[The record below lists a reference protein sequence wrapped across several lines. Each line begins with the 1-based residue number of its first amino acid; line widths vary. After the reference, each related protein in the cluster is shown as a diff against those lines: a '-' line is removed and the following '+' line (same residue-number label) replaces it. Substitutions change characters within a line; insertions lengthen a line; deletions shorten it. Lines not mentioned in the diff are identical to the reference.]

1 MKILRISDIANNR
14 TGGMS
19 RYIHEVS
26 DILLKNGH
34 EVQLVFSNDIPCKNS
49 SKWRRFL
56 APIAVVKMV
65 LSLLKAGNKF
75 AVVEIHEPLAA
86 GYALARLFMRKLPP
100 LLVSVYAIEGRALQ
114 TKVSYA
120 KMKGISLNLL
130 SRLKPLTIVWQA
142 NFALKHAQH
151 IIVETQDDV
160 QFLHKHLR
168 IKNSIS
174 IQHGGVDR
182 NIFIYKNDL
191 PQGILFLGS
200 WIERKGII
208 DFIETIEWLFKNEI
222 VIPVTIAGTG
232 CPEDEVREM
241 FSFPLRSHIRV
252 ISKVTTNEDLVSIY
266 HSHSIFL
273 FPSTLEGLPLVL
285 LEAASCGLAIVTTN
299 TSGMK
304 DFIDHGVN
312 GLLSEVGDTQAL
324 IQNVKLLL
332 TDIGYQNLLG
342 FKASEKAK
350 LYSWENSAHQFLDAC
365 NKTVNVE

>member
-151 IIVETQDDV
+151 
-160 QFLHKHLR
+160 
-168 IKNSIS
+168 
-174 IQHGGVDR
+174 
-182 NIFIYKNDL
+182 
-191 PQGILFLGS
+191 
-200 WIERKGII
+200 
-208 DFIETIEWLFKNEI
+208 TI
-222 VIPVTIAGTG
+222 
-232 CPEDEVREM
+232 
-241 FSFPLRSHIRV
+241 
-252 ISKVTTNEDLVSIY
+252 VSIK
-266 HSHSIFL
+266 SMMPFLSIHD
-273 FPSTLEGLPLVL
+273 PKKRIP
-285 LEAASCGLAIVTTN
+285 
-299 TSGMK
+299 
-304 DFIDHGVN
+304 
-312 GLLSEVGDTQAL
+312 
-324 IQNVKLLL
+324 
-332 TDIGYQNLLG
+332 
-342 FKASEKAK
+342 
-350 LYSWENSAHQFLDAC
+350 
-365 NKTVNVE
+365 